1 MIGYVCDNM
10 NRIMRLLRSPEV
22 LCKIIDNA
30 DVFSLNGDATVLKR
44 LLEQADRSLIK
55 PYHIKRAKYYK
66 IHNGKR
72 YEYEYLEIY
81 DRKGSRYVKP
91 KPIFRINVKSEE
103 AKKVE
108 DVVRA
113 ATLLDKLA
121 GVLREARFI
130 AEELIDFLSKY
141 CGDS

>member
-1 MIGYVCDNM
+1 M

-91 KPIFRINVKSEE
+91 KPIFRINANSDE
-103 AKKVE
+103 AERVE
-108 DVVRA
+108 DIVRA
-113 ATLLDKLA
+113 AALIDKLY
-121 GVLREARFI
+121 GIVRELLFI
-130 AEELIDFLSKY
+130 TDELISFYNKY